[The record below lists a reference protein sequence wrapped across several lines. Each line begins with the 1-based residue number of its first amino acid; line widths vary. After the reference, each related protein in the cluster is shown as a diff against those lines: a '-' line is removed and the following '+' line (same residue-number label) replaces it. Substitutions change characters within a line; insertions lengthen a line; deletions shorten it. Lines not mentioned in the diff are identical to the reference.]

1 MYLWDLLICK
11 TDISNQI
18 PYCWIPLAKK
28 IAHCNRNLFD
38 KTHHVTLVNTF
49 HYPLRLSCIKLLP
62 TNKNTNQRMNVPR
75 IRTPPRTQIL
85 IHPRVD
91 FQSARL
97 LPSSE
102 PRATVYQTRHHT
114 KASLVHLLEAYPSL
128 LRDNQTRHP
137 GTKNIIRMIHL
148 KPFDSIFSFS
158 QFFTSNF
165 HQKKAYLPL

>member
-1 MYLWDLLICK
+1 MR
-11 TDISNQI
+11 SVA
-18 PYCWIPLAKK
+18 PL
-28 IAHCNRNLFD
+28 
-38 KTHHVTLVNTF
+38 
-49 HYPLRLSCIKLLP
+49 PLSRIKFLP
-62 TNKNTNQRMNVPR
+62 TNKNTNQPMNVPR

-114 KASLVHLLEAYPSL
+114 KASLVHPLEAYPSL

-137 GTKNIIRMIHL
+137 GTKNIIRMIHS
-148 KPFDSIFSFS
+148 KSFNSIFSFS
-158 QFFTSNF
+158 QFFPSNF
-165 HQKKAYLPL
+165 HQKKGYLSL